1 MSQYTHKE
9 FIATAT
15 APTAHHQMTP
25 ITRPYPSYFRIVL
38 RSVDRDAGS
47 TNTNAYFS
55 GVTLNKRFSTPAVL
69 VVNSFSLENADSG
82 AQANNILEL
91 RLGGVPHPTSF
102 DTSNKSAT
110 DLLCVVNG
118 YTYQNQSPTADAVGL
133 PIIDPNQFQNSRV
146 NVYFK
151 YAGNEAMTTFTGNW
165 TLVLDL
171 IALDGSL
178 AY

>member
-9 FIATAT
+9 FVTTAT
-15 APTAHHQMTP
+15 APKAQHEMTP
-25 ITRPYPSYFRIVL
+25 ITRPYPSYFRVVL

-47 TNTNAYFS
+47 TKINARFS
-55 GVTLNKRFSTPAVL
+55 GVTVNKRFSTPAVL

-82 AQANNILEL
+82 TQTNKILEL
-91 RLGGVPHPTSF
+91 RLGGVLHPTSF
-102 DTSNKSAT
+102 DTSNKTAT

-133 PIIDPNQFQNSRV
+133 PIIDPNQFQNANL

-151 YAGNEAMTTFTGNW
+151 YAGNGSMFDFTGDW